1 MRKVKILTTGMYV
14 PDCVVT
20 NDLLAQAMDT
30 SDEWITQRTGIKERR
45 MVPDT
50 YKMLLQLAGAP
61 DKEAYIQRLYESGVD
76 GNIDAEM
83 TTADLA
89 FRATE
94 VALQQA
100 SMKPQDL
107 DLIIQTS
114 VVPDYVFPGVACVLA
129 SKLGLTSI
137 PTFSLNQ
144 GCAGFVYALSMAEQY
159 IKTGMYN
166 TVLVLGAELL
176 SSIFQYSNRG
186 RDMSVLFADGA
197 GAAILV
203 PAADDE
209 PSGFLSHHL
218 HTDGTLLPK
227 LYAELFGTTT
237 FPPGAKQR
245 IDLDRA
251 RPRMEG
257 RAVFAQAVRR
267 FREVIQEC
275 LEANKVSI
283 DEVDHFLFHQANV
296 RILDSIAESLN
307 IPTTKIPVNI
317 HKYGNTSAASVPIL
331 LHETLQEGRIKRG
344 DLCLLAAFGTGF
356 NWGASLLR
364 W

>member
-1 MRKVKILTTGMYV
+1 MRKAKILTTGMYV
-14 PDCVVT
+14 PECVVT

-50 YKMLLQLAGAP
+50 YNMLQQLARVP
-61 DKEAYIQRLYESGVD
+61 DKEAFLTELYTHGMD
-76 GNIDAEM
+76 GKLSAQM
-83 TTADLA
+83 STADLA
-89 FRATE
+89 LGAAQ
-94 VALQQA
+94 VALKNA
-100 SMKPQDL
+100 NMTPQDV

-129 SKLGLTSI
+129 EKLGITST
-137 PTFSLNQ
+137 PTFSMNQ
-144 GCAGFVYALSMAEQY
+144 GCAGFIYALSMADQY
-159 IKTGMYN
+159 IKTGTYH
-166 TVLVLGAELL
+166 TILVIGAELL
-176 SSIFQYSNRG
+176 SSIFLYNNRG

-197 GAAILV
+197 GAAIVV
-203 PAADDE
+203 PAGDDE
-209 PSGFLSHHL
+209 PSELLSHHL
-218 HTDGTLLPK
+218 HTDGTLLSK
-227 LYAELFGTTT
+227 LYAELFGTST
-237 FPPGAKQR
+237 FPPVVKQK
-245 IDLDRA
+245 IDDDRA

-267 FREVIQEC
+267 FREVIREC

-296 RILDSIAESLN
+296 RILESIAESLN
-307 IPTTKIPVNI
+307 IPAAKIPVNI

-344 DLCLLAAFGTGF
+344 DLCLMAAFGTGF

>member
-1 MRKVKILTTGMYV
+1 MRRAKILATGMYV
-14 PDCVVT
+14 PECIVT
-20 NDLLAQAMDT
+20 NDLLAQVMET
-30 SDEWITQRTGIKERR
+30 SDAWITQRTGIKERR
-45 MVPDT
+45 VVPDT
-50 YKMLLQLAGAP
+50 YKMLQQLARAP
-61 DKEAYIQRLYESGVD
+61 DKEAYLQTLYDTGVD
-76 GNIDAEM
+76 GRIKAEM

-89 FRATE
+89 LAATE
-94 VALQQA
+94 MALEQA
-100 SMKPQDL
+100 NMKAQDL

-129 SKLGLTSI
+129 NKLGVTSI

-144 GCAGFVYALSMAEQY
+144 GCAGFVYALSMADQY
-159 IKTGMYN
+159 IKTGTYH

-176 SSIFQYSNRG
+176 SSLFIFSNRG

-203 PAADDE
+203 PTEANE
-209 PSGFLSHHL
+209 PSGLMSHHL
-218 HTDGTLLPK
+218 HTDGTLLAK
-227 LYAELFGTTT
+227 LYCDTFGTTAY
-237 FPPGAKQR
+237 PPTSKR
-245 IDLDRA
+245 KVETCSL
-251 RPRMEG
+251 PYMEG

-275 LEANKVSI
+275 LEANKMQI
-283 DEVDHFLFHQANV
+283 DDIDHFLFHQANI
-296 RILDSIAESLN
+296 RIIDAAVDSLN
-307 IPTTKIPVNI
+307 IPADKAYANV

-331 LHETLQEGRIKRG
+331 LHEQLQAGQIKRG

-356 NWGASLLR
+356 NWGATLLR

>member
-1 MRKVKILTTGMYV
+1 MRKAKILTTGMYV
-14 PDCVVT
+14 PDYVVT
-20 NDLLAQAMDT
+20 NELLSQAMDT

-45 MVPDT
+45 VVPDT
-50 YKMLLQLAGAP
+50 YKMLQQLACAP
-61 DKEAYIQRLYESGVD
+61 DKEAYLQTLYETGVD
-76 GNIDAEM
+76 GNINAKM

-89 FRATE
+89 LAATE
-94 VALQQA
+94 VALKQA
-100 SMKPQDL
+100 NMRPQDL

-129 SKLGLTSI
+129 EKLGLTST

-144 GCAGFVYALSMAEQY
+144 GCAGFIYALSLADQY
-159 IKTGMYN
+159 IKTGTYH
-166 TVLVLGAELL
+166 TILVVGAELL
-176 SSIFQYSNRG
+176 SSIFQYSSRG

-197 GAAILV
+197 GAVIVV
-203 PAADDE
+203 PAAKDE
-209 PSGFLSHHL
+209 PSGLISHHL
-218 HTDGTLLPK
+218 HTDGTLLSK
-227 LYAELFGTTT
+227 LYGELFGTTT
-237 FPPGAKQR
+237 FPPAVKKK
-245 IDLDRA
+245 IDDDRT
-251 RPRMEG
+251 RPRMAG
-257 RAVFAQAVRR
+257 RAAFAQAVRR

-296 RILDSIAESLN
+296 RILDSIADSLN
-307 IPTTKIPVNI
+307 IPSCKIPVNI

>member
-1 MRKVKILTTGMYV
+1 MRKSKILATGMYV
-14 PDCVVT
+14 PENVVT

-45 MVPDT
+45 MIPDT
-50 YKMLLQLAGAP
+50 YKMLQQLARVS
-61 DKEAYIQRLYESGVD
+61 DKAAYLQTLYDTGID
-76 GNIDAEM
+76 GKIDAEM
-83 TTADLA
+83 TTSDLA
-89 FRATE
+89 FAAAE
-94 VALQQA
+94 MALAQA
-100 SMKPQDL
+100 NMQPQDL

-114 VVPDYVFPGVACVLA
+114 VVPDYVFPGVACILA
-129 SKLGLTSI
+129 DKLGLTST

-144 GCAGFVYALSMAEQY
+144 GCAGFIYALSLGDQY
-159 IKTGMYN
+159 IKTGTYN
-166 TVLVLGAELL
+166 TVLVIGAELL
-176 SSIFQYSNRG
+176 SSMFLYSNLG

-209 PSGFLSHHL
+209 PSGLLAHHL
-218 HTDGTLLPK
+218 HTDGTLRAK
-227 LYAELFGTTT
+227 LYGELFGTTT
-237 FPPGAKQR
+237 FPPAVKKK
-245 IDLDRA
+245 IDDDRA

-257 RAVFAQAVRR
+257 RAVFVQAVRR
-267 FREVIQEC
+267 FREVIHEC

-283 DEVDHFLFHQANV
+283 EDVDHFLFHQANV
-296 RILDSIAESLN
+296 RILEAIAEGLN
-307 IPTTKIPVNI
+307 IPSSKIAVNI
-317 HKYGNTSAASVPIL
+317 QKYGNTSAASVPIL
-331 LHETLQEGRIKRG
+331 MHETAQEGRLKRG

>member
-1 MRKVKILTTGMYV
+1 MRKAKILTTGMYV

-50 YKMLLQLAGAP
+50 YHMLQQLAHAP
-61 DKEAYIQRLYESGVD
+61 DKEAYLKALYETGMQ
-76 GNIDAEM
+76 GNIDAHM
-83 TTADLA
+83 STADLA
-89 FRATE
+89 LRATQ
-94 VALQQA
+94 VALTQA
-100 SMKPQDL
+100 NMTAQDL

-129 SKLGLTSI
+129 DKLGLTST

-144 GCAGFVYALSMAEQY
+144 GCAGFIYALSLADQY
-159 IKTGMYN
+159 IKTGTYE
-166 TVLVLGAELL
+166 TILVVGAELL
-176 SSIFQYSNRG
+176 SSIFLYSNRG

-197 GAAILV
+197 GAAIVV
-203 PAADDE
+203 PASPEE
-209 PSGFLSHHL
+209 PSGMMSHHL
-218 HTDGTLLPK
+218 HTDGTLLGK

-237 FPPGAKQR
+237 FPPMVKKK
-245 IDLDRA
+245 IDDDRS

-257 RAVFAQAVRR
+257 RAVFVQAVRR
-267 FREVIQEC
+267 FREVVREC
-275 LEANKVSI
+275 LEANKVSV

-296 RILDSIAESLN
+296 RILESVSESLN
-307 IPTTKIPVNI
+307 IPAAKVPVNI